1 MIVACHSCTTR
12 FRVAESDLRPDGR
25 RLRCGAC
32 GHVWRADAQGRPVA
46 DTMPAATTIPPEP
59 TPAADA
65 TLPAAIPPLPS
76 SPPPAPARLA
86 LPDLDLVFAPV
97 RGDPAPK
104 PAPKPV
110 LDDSRLPILPQER
123 PPPPRLLPWIA
134 WSGSAALALGLAASI
149 YFHEVV
155 AAGQA
160 WTRPA
165 YRLVQLLPEMSHAG
179 IRLDDLRIEPD
190 LETLAA
196 TDAPAG
202 LTASG
207 RIVNETW
214 IPRAL
219 HTLELRILDTRRTE
233 FRRRDVMPA
242 RRWLW
247 PGEAI
252 TFRTD
257 MPLDGVR
264 PAEVILRLAP
274 LN

>member
-1 MIVACHSCTTR
+1 MIVACPSCTTR
-12 FRVAESDLRPDGR
+12 FRVAEPELRPNGR

-32 GHVWRADAQGRPVA
+32 GHIWRADAQGHPIP
-46 DTMPAATTIPPEP
+46 DKTAAAPTTPEP
-59 TPAADA
+59 TLPDA
-65 TLPAAIPPLPS
+65 TLPSAALPIAP
-76 SPPPAPARLA
+76 SPTPERLA

-97 RGDPAPK
+97 RSDPAPR
-104 PAPKPV
+104 PM
-110 LDDSRLPILPQER
+110 LDESRLPILPAER
-123 PPPPRLLPWIA
+123 PPLPRLLPWIA

-165 YRLVQLLPEMSHAG
+165 YRLAQLLPEMSHAG

-190 LETLAA
+190 LKTLAVA
-196 TDAPAG
+196 DAPAG

-219 HTLELRILDTRRTE
+219 NTLEMRIRDTRGTE
-233 FRRRDVMPA
+233 FRRQDVMPA

-247 PGEAI
+247 PGEAV

-257 MPLDGVR
+257 VSLDGVK

-274 LN
+274 LE